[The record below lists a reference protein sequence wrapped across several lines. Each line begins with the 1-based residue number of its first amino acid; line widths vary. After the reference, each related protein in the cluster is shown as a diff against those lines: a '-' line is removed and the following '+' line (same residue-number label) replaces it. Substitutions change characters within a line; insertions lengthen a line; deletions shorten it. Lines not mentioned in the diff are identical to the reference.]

1 MADDEEDIVWIRE
14 DVPSDPVSPTT
25 PATIIEAAPIL
36 SDAFDKPILKAS
48 GPPEVTISAP
58 PLTPPVEVKAVDV
71 EVSGVKVSAP
81 EAKPADLPEVSAPA
95 PEVPDVPETKQ
106 AESSAPEVPEV
117 KSADVPEVSVP
128 ASEVPAAAEVKQAES
143 SVPAVLEAKPSELSE
158 VSMPAPDAPEAKP
171 AESSAPELPAASAP
185 EVTVFH
191 APEPPRIES
200 VQFEETK
207 KPDPDILSLKLDPKT
222 PNSVDDNS
230 MSFDISECER
240 KFNKAVQ
247 EASDML
253 EDFDKKSKAVVE
265 NTKFVAKEL
274 AELAASAPRVFQKTI
289 DDHSQVPEVSELPSG
304 GLPKNVE
311 SVLIGEGI
319 LEEITGTLVL
329 PNGYVLVTDERAGII
344 AFDLEGNVKTKI
356 NPPEFR
362 KLWSPVYHKEHI
374 LVLADAKNSEDHWV
388 RHVIKFTCQLEYVAK
403 IECPSWLSECTILR
417 ERLSI
422 AHNDH
427 LYLCVCG
434 EIFSGIYELTP
445 IGQWTELEY
454 KLSEAYVDMLAFATI
469 GPITQLLVV
478 EGRRNYVL
486 LVSVRE
492 SRIVDK
498 KRMAICERPGALAR
512 DEAGRLFVANR
523 FSASIQLVDTMRWVS
538 EKNVAITE
546 AFVRHFT
553 ACWGLLAIP
562 LKNAVRLQRYSFR
575 SLR

>member
-1 MADDEEDIVWIRE
+1 MADEEDDVVWIRE
-14 DVPSDPVSPTT
+14 DDTQAPPTSDPTSPTT
-25 PATIIEAAPIL
+25 PATVIEAAPVL

-48 GPPEVTISAP
+48 APPEVTISAP
-58 PLTPPVEVKAVDV
+58 PPTPPADV
-71 EVSGVKVSAP
+71 AP
-81 EAKPADLPEVSAPA
+81 ESKA
-95 PEVPDVPETKQ
+95 PETSILNGVTPSEEAPTPEAPKIIEDLVLQ
-106 AESSAPEVPEV
+106 KEESKNTEQ
-117 KSADVPEVSVP
+117 
-128 ASEVPAAAEVKQAES
+128 SEVQNQEN
-143 SVPAVLEAKPSELSE
+143 LS
-158 VSMPAPDAPEAKP
+158 
-171 AESSAPELPAASAP
+171 
-185 EVTVFH
+185 
-191 APEPPRIES
+191 
-200 VQFEETK
+200 Q
-207 KPDPDILSLKLDPKT
+207 KLDPKT

-247 EASDML
+247 EASDIL
-253 EDFDKKSKAVVE
+253 ENFDKKSKEVAE

-274 AELAASAPRVFQKTI
+274 AELAATVPRVFQQKTI

-329 PNGYVLVTDERAGII
+329 PDGHVLVTDERAGILL
-344 AFDLEGNVKTKI
+344 FDLEGNVKAKI
-356 NPPEFR
+356 NNPDFR

-374 LVLADAKNSEDHWV
+374 LVLADAKNGEDHWV
-388 RHVIKFTCQLEYVAK
+388 RHVIKFTFQLEYVAK
-403 IECPSWLSECTILR
+403 IECPSWLAECTILR

>member
-1 MADDEEDIVWIRE
+1 MADDEDDIVWIRE
-14 DVPSDPVSPTT
+14 DTEATPTSPTT
-25 PATIIEAAPIL
+25 PATIIEAAPVL
-36 SDAFDKPILKAS
+36 SDAFEKPILRA

-58 PLTPPVEVKAVDV
+58 PPTPPALAPITIEMNLSSGVTSDSKAAEANGSVVQTPEASVPEVKA
-71 EVSGVKVSAP
+71 P
-81 EAKPADLPEVSAPA
+81 
-95 PEVPDVPETKQ
+95 
-106 AESSAPEVPEV
+106 ESSAPPAHEAPVPEV
-117 KSADVPEVSVP
+117 K
-128 ASEVPAAAEVKQAES
+128 
-143 SVPAVLEAKPSELSE
+143 
-158 VSMPAPDAPEAKP
+158 APEAP
-171 AESSAPELPAASAP
+171 APISAPVSASEAP
-185 EVTVFH
+185 KQIESKPEEVNK
-191 APEPPRIES
+191 PEPYGAPTNGS
-200 VQFEETK
+200 QNQSQDQLTA
-207 KPDPDILSLKLDPKT
+207 KLDPKT

-230 MSFDISECER
+230 MSFDLSECER
-240 KFNKAVQ
+240 NFNKTIR
-247 EASDML
+247 EASDLL
-253 EDFDKKSKAVVE
+253 EDFDQKSKQVAE

-274 AELAASAPRVFQKTI
+274 AELAASAPHVFQKTI
-289 DDHSQVPEVSELPSG
+289 DDREQVPEVSELPSG

-329 PNGYVLVTDERAGII
+329 PNGQVLVTDERAGILL
-344 AFDLEGNVKTKI
+344 FDLEGNVKVKI
-356 NPPEFR
+356 NPQEFR

-374 LVLADAKNSEDHWV
+374 LVLADAKNADDHWV
-388 RHVIKFTCQLEYVAK
+388 RHIIKFTSQLEYVAK
-403 IECPSWLSECTILR
+403 IECPSWLAECTILR

-434 EIFSGIYELTP
+434 EIFSGLYELTP

-492 SRIVDK
+492 SRVVDK

-538 EKNVAITE
+538 DKNVAITE

>member
-14 DVPSDPVSPTT
+14 DAPSDPVSPTT

-36 SDAFDKPILKAS
+36 SDAFDKPVLKAS

-58 PLTPPVEVKAVDV
+58 PPTPPVEALKVPEVKPS
-71 EVSGVKVSAP
+71 EVSVP
-81 EAKPADLPEVSAPA
+81 EAKPAEVPEVSDPV
-95 PEVPDVPETKQ
+95 PEVPAASEVKQ
-106 AESSAPEVPEV
+106 AEPSVPKVPEDKSSAPEVP
-117 KSADVPEVSVP
+117 VP
-128 ASEVPAAAEVKQAES
+128 APT
-143 SVPAVLEAKPSELSE
+143 
-158 VSMPAPDAPEAKP
+158 APEAKP
-171 AESSAPELPAASAP
+171 AEPSVPVAPEASAP

-207 KPDPDILSLKLDPKT
+207 KPDPDTLSLKLDPKT

-253 EDFDKKSKAVVE
+253 EDFDKKSKEVVE
-265 NTKFVAKEL
+265 NTRFVAKEL
-274 AELAASAPRVFQKTI
+274 NSPNSLHLLHEFFKKPSMIIHRFQKFLNF
-289 DDHSQVPEVSELPSG
+289 HPEGKIAQLKLLTVLLS
-304 GLPKNVE
+304 LPKNVE

-344 AFDLEGNVKTKI
+344 AFDLEGSVKAKI

>member
-1 MADDEEDIVWIRE
+1 MADDEDDIVWIRE
-14 DVPSDPVSPTT
+14 DASGAPVSSPTSPTT
-25 PATIIEAAPIL
+25 PATIIEVSPIL
-36 SDAFDKPILKAS
+36 SDAFDKPILKTS
-48 GPPEVTISAP
+48 CGPPEVTISAP
-58 PLTPPVEVKAVDV
+58 PPTPPAAVTSEVSNSEVKSPQAPGITPIEFKLAEVASESTKVEVKVPESPKAEINAPESPKIKATATESPNVEIKAPESPKIDV
-71 EVSGVKVSAP
+71 KAP
-81 EAKPADLPEVSAPA
+81 EAPEVKTS
-95 PEVPDVPETKQ
+95 
-106 AESSAPEVPEV
+106 ESSAPQTPKIV
-117 KSADVPEVSVP
+117 
-128 ASEVPAAAEVKQAES
+128 
-143 SVPAVLEAKPSELSE
+143 
-158 VSMPAPDAPEAKP
+158 
-171 AESSAPELPAASAP
+171 
-185 EVTVFH
+185 
-191 APEPPRIES
+191 ES
-200 VQFEETK
+200 VVEDVK
-207 KPDPDILSLKLDPKT
+207 KSEDSPDENQDQLTAKLDPKT

-240 KFNKAVQ
+240 NFNKAIR
-247 EASDML
+247 EASDIL
-253 EDFDKKSKAVVE
+253 EDFDQKSKQVAE
-265 NTKFVAKEL
+265 NTKFVAREL

-289 DDHSQVPEVSELPSG
+289 DDHSQVPEISELPSG

-311 SVLIGEGI
+311 SVLIGEGL

-329 PNGYVLVTDERAGII
+329 PNGHVLVTDERVGILL
-344 AFDLEGNVKTKI
+344 FDLEGNVLAKI
-356 NPPEFR
+356 NTPEFR

-374 LVLADAKNSEDHWV
+374 LVLADAQNAASHWV
-388 RHVIKFTCQLEYVAK
+388 RHVIKLSIQLEYVAK
-403 IECPSWLSECTILR
+403 IECPSWLAECTILR

-434 EIFSGIYELTP
+434 EIFSGLYELTP

>member
-14 DVPSDPVSPTT
+14 DAPSDPVSPTT

-36 SDAFDKPILKAS
+36 SDAFDKPILKVS

-58 PLTPPVEVKAVDV
+58 PPTPPVEAPEVKNS
-71 EVSGVKVSAP
+71 EVSVP
-81 EAKPADLPEVSAPA
+81 EAKPAEVPEVSDPV
-95 PEVPDVPETKQ
+95 PEVPAASEVKQ
-106 AESSAPEVPEV
+106 AEPSVPKVPEDKSSAPEVP
-117 KSADVPEVSVP
+117 VP
-128 ASEVPAAAEVKQAES
+128 APT
-143 SVPAVLEAKPSELSE
+143 
-158 VSMPAPDAPEAKP
+158 APEAKP
-171 AESSAPELPAASAP
+171 AESSAPVAPEASAP

-207 KPDPDILSLKLDPKT
+207 KPEPDTLSLKLDPKT

-253 EDFDKKSKAVVE
+253 EDFDKKSKEVVE
-265 NTKFVAKEL
+265 NTRFVAKEL

-344 AFDLEGNVKTKI
+344 AFDLEGNVKAKI

-427 LYLCVCG
+427 LYLCACG

>member
-1 MADDEEDIVWIRE
+1 MADDEDDIVWIRE
-14 DVPSDPVSPTT
+14 DASGAPVSSPTSPTT
-25 PATIIEAAPIL
+25 PATIIEVSPIL
-36 SDAFDKPILKAS
+36 SDAFDKPILKTS
-48 GPPEVTISAP
+48 CGPPEVTISAP
-58 PLTPPVEVKAVDV
+58 PPTPPVTSEVVNSEVKSPQAPGITPIEFKLAEVAPESTKVEVKDPESPKIETKTPELPKVEIKAPESPKIEVKA
-71 EVSGVKVSAP
+71 P
-81 EAKPADLPEVSAPA
+81 EA
-95 PEVPDVPETKQ
+95 PEVKTS
-106 AESSAPEVPEV
+106 ESSAPQTPKIVESVVEDV
-117 KSADVPEVSVP
+117 KK
-128 ASEVPAAAEVKQAES
+128 SE
-143 SVPAVLEAKPSELSE
+143 
-158 VSMPAPDAPEAKP
+158 DAPEENQDQLTA
-171 AESSAPELPAASAP
+171 
-185 EVTVFH
+185 
-191 APEPPRIES
+191 
-200 VQFEETK
+200 
-207 KPDPDILSLKLDPKT
+207 KLDPKT

-240 KFNKAVQ
+240 NFNKAIR
-247 EASDML
+247 EASDIL
-253 EDFDKKSKAVVE
+253 EDFDQKSKQVAE
-265 NTKFVAKEL
+265 NTKFVAREL

-289 DDHSQVPEVSELPSG
+289 DDHSQVPEISELPSR

-311 SVLIGEGI
+311 SVLIGEGL

-329 PNGYVLVTDERAGII
+329 PNGHVLVTDERVGII
-344 AFDLEGNVKTKI
+344 LFDLEGNVLAKI
-356 NPPEFR
+356 NTPEFR

-374 LVLADAKNSEDHWV
+374 LVLADAQNAASHWV
-388 RHVIKFTCQLEYVAK
+388 RHVIKFSFQLEYVAK
-403 IECPSWLSECTILR
+403 IECPSWLAECTILR

-434 EIFSGIYELTP
+434 EIFSGLYELTP

>member
-14 DVPSDPVSPTT
+14 DVPPATPAQPTSPTSPTT
-25 PATIIEAAPIL
+25 PATVIEATPSL
-36 SDAFDKPILKAS
+36 TDAFERKSQGP
-48 GPPEVTISAP
+48 PPEVTVSAP
-58 PLTPPVEVKAVDV
+58 QEETKPVESAPIPTEEPLTPK
-71 EVSGVKVSAP
+71 
-81 EAKPADLPEVSAPA
+81 
-95 PEVPDVPETKQ
+95 
-106 AESSAPEVPEV
+106 
-117 KSADVPEVSVP
+117 
-128 ASEVPAAAEVKQAES
+128 
-143 SVPAVLEAKPSELSE
+143 LE
-158 VSMPAPDAPEAKP
+158 
-171 AESSAPELPAASAP
+171 
-185 EVTVFH
+185 
-191 APEPPRIES
+191 
-200 VQFEETK
+200 
-207 KPDPDILSLKLDPKT
+207 PKT
-222 PNSVDDNS
+222 PAEENS

-240 KFNKAVQ
+240 KFNNAIR
-247 EASDML
+247 EANDIL
-253 EDFDKKSKAVVE
+253 EDFDAKTKQVVE

-274 AELAASAPRVFQKTI
+274 AQLAADAPKVFQKTI

-329 PNGYVLVTDERAGII
+329 PNGTVLVTDDRAGILL
-344 AFDLEGNVKTKI
+344 FDLEGNVVGKL

-374 LVLADAKNSEDHWV
+374 LVLADAKNGANHWV
-388 RHVIKFTCQLEYVAK
+388 RHVIKLTTQLEYVAK
-403 IECPSWLSECTILR
+403 IECPSWLAECTILR

-434 EIFSGIYELTP
+434 EIFSGLYELTP

-562 LKNAVRLQRYSFR
+562 LKSAVRLQRYSFR

>member
-1 MADDEEDIVWIRE
+1 MADDEDDIVWIRE
-14 DVPSDPVSPTT
+14 DTEGSPTT
-25 PATIIEAAPIL
+25 PATIIEVAPVL
-36 SDAFDKPILKAS
+36 SDAFEPR

-58 PLTPPVEVKAVDV
+58 PPTPPALALITIELTEAPPTKQEATPT
-71 EVSGVKVSAP
+71 EAPPTEAPPPETQAPPP
-81 EAKPADLPEVSAPA
+81 EAPPPTVEAPPTNGQAPPPQVEAPPTEAPPTQAPPTEAPPTQAPPTEAPPPTTQDQLSA
-95 PEVPDVPETKQ
+95 
-106 AESSAPEVPEV
+106 
-117 KSADVPEVSVP
+117 
-128 ASEVPAAAEVKQAES
+128 
-143 SVPAVLEAKPSELSE
+143 
-158 VSMPAPDAPEAKP
+158 
-171 AESSAPELPAASAP
+171 
-185 EVTVFH
+185 
-191 APEPPRIES
+191 
-200 VQFEETK
+200 
-207 KPDPDILSLKLDPKT
+207 KLDPKT

-230 MSFDISECER
+230 LTFDLSECER
-240 KFNKAVQ
+240 NFNKAIR
-247 EASDML
+247 EASDIL
-253 EDFDKKSKAVVE
+253 EDFDEKSKQVAE
-265 NTKFVAKEL
+265 NTKFVAREL
-274 AELAASAPRVFQKTI
+274 AELAVSAPRVFQKTI
-289 DDHSQVPEVSELPSG
+289 DDKSQVPEISELPSG

-311 SVLIGEGI
+311 SVLIGEGV

-329 PNGYVLVTDERAGII
+329 PNGLVLVTDERAGIFL
-344 AFDLEGNVKTKI
+344 FDLEGNIKAKI

-374 LVLADAKNSEDHWV
+374 LVLADAKNGDDHWV
-388 RHVIKFTCQLEYVAK
+388 RHVIKFTFQLEYVAK
-403 IECPSWLSECTILR
+403 IECPSWLAECTILR

-434 EIFSGIYELTP
+434 EIFSGLYELTP
-445 IGQWTELEY
+445 VGQWTELEY

-486 LVSVRE
+486 LVSIRE
-492 SRIVDK
+492 SRVVDK

-538 EKNVAITE
+538 DKNVAITE
-546 AFVRHFT
+546 AFVRHFS

-562 LKNAVRLQRYSFR
+562 LKTAVRLQRYSFR